1 MSTTAIQSRVD
12 PRAIAGQLLEAR
24 DRTFLLTSP
33 LTDEDLHAQ
42 HDPLMSPI
50 LWDLGHIAH
59 FEELWLTRNLEG
71 PVEFVEMPGLFN
83 PFEHP
88 RRERGALRLPGMAQ
102 CRRIMDE
109 IRGRVL
115 GRLALNDFDQAN
127 PLLRDGYVYNM
138 VLQHEY
144 QHNETILQTLQLKR
158 GLPYLPAVRFEAP
171 AGGSRSRVVVADRG
185 KMLRFPGGTVE
196 IGTDDRSAAY
206 DNERDRHRVELA
218 PFWIDQNPVT
228 NGDFVIFIAAG
239 GYSAREYWSDAG
251 WNWVTQSGAQA
262 PMYWSWMDGSWVT
275 RSMDQIGPVSPS
287 HPVCHVSYYEAEA
300 FARFAGKRLPTEL
313 EWEAAASWDAASGAK
328 HSYPWG
334 DEPPSKDLANV
345 DQLSF
350 GTRPVGS
357 YPLNVSPLGCYGMIG
372 DVWEWTASDL
382 RPYPGFQSFPYA
394 EYSEAFFGPE
404 YKVLRG
410 GSWATRP
417 GAIRSTFR
425 NWDYPIR
432 RQIFSGFRCARDD

>member
-1 MSTTAIQSRVD
+1 MSTIAIQSRVD

-33 LTDEDLHAQ
+33 LTDEELQVQ
-42 HDPLMSPI
+42 HDSLMSPI

-71 PVEFVEMPGLFN
+71 PIEFVEMPGLFN

-88 RRERGALRLPGMAQ
+88 RSERGALRLPGIAE
-102 CRRIMDE
+102 CRGIMDE

-115 GRLALNDFDQAN
+115 GRLAVNDFDPAN

-138 VLQHEY
+138 VIQHEY
-144 QHNETILQTLQLKR
+144 QHNETMLQTLQLKR
-158 GLPYLPAVRFEAP
+158 GRPYSPVVRFDPPP
-171 AGGSRSRVVVADRG
+171 AGSRSRPQASRG
-185 KMLRFPGGTVE
+185 SMLRFPGGPVE
-196 IGTDDRSAAY
+196 IGTDDRLAAY
-206 DNERDRHRVELA
+206 DNERDRHVVELA

-251 WNWVTQSGAQA
+251 WKWVTESGAQA
-262 PMYWSWMDGSWVT
+262 PMYWSWVEGSWWT
-275 RSMDQIGPVSPS
+275 RSMDHTGPVDPS

-300 FARFAGKRLPTEL
+300 FARFAGKRLPTEF
-313 EWEAAASWDAASGAK
+313 EWEAAASWDSYSGIK
-328 HSYPWG
+328 RSYPWG
-334 DEPPSKDLANV
+334 EQPPSKDLANV

-357 YPLNVSPLGCYGMIG
+357 YARNISPLGCYGMIG
-372 DVWEWTASDL
+372 DVWEWTTSDL
-382 RPYPGFQSFPYA
+382 RPYPGFQSFPYP

-417 GAIRSTFR
+417 GAIRNTFR

-432 RQIFSGFRCARDD
+432 RQIFSGLRCARDD